1 MRSPRGGRP
10 CQVELLLRAGS
21 PQGRDQGTSA
31 AQDHPDLFADPKRV
45 WSQAGG
51 HVANLSIILCMGLEV
66 GGDSIWLVTA
76 GI

>member
-1 MRSPRGGRP
+1 MRSPRGGLP
-10 CQVELLLRAGS
+10 CQVELLLRTGS

-31 AQDHPDLFADPKRV
+31 AQGRPDLFEDSQRV

-51 HVANLSIILCMGLEV
+51 HVPNLSTILCMGLEV